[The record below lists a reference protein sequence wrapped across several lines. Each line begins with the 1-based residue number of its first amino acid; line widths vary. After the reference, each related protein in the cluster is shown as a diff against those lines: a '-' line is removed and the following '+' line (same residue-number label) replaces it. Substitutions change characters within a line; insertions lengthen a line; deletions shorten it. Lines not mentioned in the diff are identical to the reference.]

1 MSTNVGSI
9 HYDLDLKTQEF
20 DKAAASIKSKTREL
34 GSNLTSI
41 GAKMTAGITLPV
53 AIGMGVAVK
62 RASDLQETINKVEV
76 AFKENAQQVKEWS
89 KSTIKNIGLA
99 GSTAMDMAALFGDM
113 GTSMGLT
120 TKEAADMSVQLVNL
134 AGDLASFKNISAE
147 EARTA
152 LTGIFTGETE
162 SLKRLGIVMLETN
175 LEQFALT
182 KGTTKAWK
190 EMSQA
195 EKVALRYEYVLE
207 KTKNAQGDFGRTS
220 QGTANQLRIT
230 QEVFKELS
238 EQMGA
243 KLLPVVN
250 KALGFLQKLVDQF
263 SGLNPK
269 IQNALIIIALIA
281 AALGPLIMGLGLFL
295 TALSAVASPV
305 GLVILGVV
313 ALVAAIGYLHYEFQI
328 LNPVIDLFKKS
339 WSMVYPQILVVVNM
353 VKNDLVP
360 QLTRLWNT
368 LSPIL
373 IPTLKILGVIFGSY
387 IVTSIMIFINILKS
401 NIAVLGYMIAVLS
414 NFIQWLRNVISWVGG
429 VVNAIYGWTG
439 LPGLVSNIFSSIRHN
454 IVGNISGA
462 IDTIWSFYGRFV
474 DAGWGL
480 IRAFANGI
488 RGAFREAKDAVIGG
502 LSDIRSY
509 LPFSD
514 AKKGPLSDLTL
525 SGQRFS
531 QTFAQGI
538 LNGSG
543 YITNAVN
550 KTLVD
555 PSSAAGVNNSLG
567 GNQSVST
574 SIYGNINIGNQ
585 QQSDQ
590 FFARLTRNQELAS
603 KNIATRV
610 GAMG

>member
-1 MSTNVGSI
+1 
-9 HYDLDLKTQEF
+9 
-20 DKAAASIKSKTREL
+20 
-34 GSNLTSI
+34 
-41 GAKMTAGITLPV
+41 
-53 AIGMGVAVK
+53 
-62 RASDLQETINKVEV
+62 
-76 AFKENAQQVKEWS
+76 
-89 KSTIKNIGLA
+89 
-99 GSTAMDMAALFGDM
+99 
-113 GTSMGLT
+113 
-120 TKEAADMSVQLVNL
+120 
-134 AGDLASFKNISAE
+134 
-147 EARTA
+147 
-152 LTGIFTGETE
+152 
-162 SLKRLGIVMLETN
+162 
-175 LEQFALT
+175 
-182 KGTTKAWK
+182 
-190 EMSQA
+190 
-195 EKVALRYEYVLE
+195 
-207 KTKNAQGDFGRTS
+207 
-220 QGTANQLRIT
+220 
-230 QEVFKELS
+230 
-238 EQMGA
+238 
-243 KLLPVVN
+243 
-250 KALGFLQKLVDQF
+250 
-263 SGLNPK
+263 
-269 IQNALIIIALIA
+269 
-281 AALGPLIMGLGLFL
+281 
-295 TALSAVASPV
+295 
-305 GLVILGVV
+305 
-313 ALVAAIGYLHYEFQI
+313 
-328 LNPVIDLFKKS
+328 
-339 WSMVYPQILVVVNM
+339 
-353 VKNDLVP
+353 
-360 QLTRLWNT
+360 
-368 LSPIL
+368 
-373 IPTLKILGVIFGSY
+373 
-387 IVTSIMIFINILKS
+387 MIFINILKS

-414 NFIQWLRNVISWVGG
+414 NFIQWLKNVISWVGG
-429 VVNAIYGWTG
+429 VVRAIYGWTG

-543 YITNAVN
+543 YIANAVN
-550 KTLVD
+550 KSLVN